1 MSNEPEVK
9 DEATLSEK
17 LDRLVKE
24 IETVFLGKERQV
36 ELALVTLFAGGH
48 LIIEDVPG
56 LGKTVLANAMAR
68 ALDCD
73 FRRIQFTPDLL
84 PSDLLGVTVYRQET
98 AEFTFKPGP
107 VFANIVLADEINR
120 ATPRTQSSLLEAM
133 NEAQVTVDGVSHK
146 LPQPFCVLATRNPF
160 EPEGTYYLP
169 ESELDRF
176 FLCMEIGYPDTEV
189 GKEIIRYQQQEHPL
203 EQMSPVMGNED
214 VIAIQK
220 KVRRVEV
227 SEDVLDYMM
236 ELVERTRENDRVVIG
251 ASPRA
256 GIHLYRASQALALI
270 RGRDYCQPDD
280 VKELAIPVLAHRIR
294 CKGVGS
300 ETTGFR
306 TASGVVRNLLERV
319 PVPI

>member
-1 MSNEPEVK
+1 MSNEPQVRDDAE
-9 DEATLSEK
+9 LSEK

-98 AEFTFKPGP
+98 SEFTFKPGP

-133 NEAQVTVDGVSHK
+133 NEAQVTIDGVSHQ

-189 GKEIIRYQQQEHPL
+189 GKEIIRYQQEEHPL
-203 EQMSPVMGNED
+203 ERMSPMMDTED
-214 VIAIQK
+214 VLAIQRQ
-220 KVRRVEV
+220 VRRVEV

-236 ELVERTRENDRVVIG
+236 ELVEQTRQSDRVVIG

-256 GIHLYRASQALALI
+256 GIHLYRAAQALALL
-270 RGRDYCQPDD
+270 RGRDYCVPDD

-300 ETTGFR
+300 EATGFR